1 MGISGSR
8 SSDAQSFPGPVLL
21 LSLLLMSAS
30 QAFLLFRKFHSCGF
44 LAGFE
49 ESLYEVSELVSV
61 LIFKLWSDGGKKN
74 EEGVVP
80 ENHPLV
86 ILFSQAGYKADL

>member
-1 MGISGSR
+1 MYGDLHR
-8 SSDAQSFPGPVLL
+8 NFQGPVWL

-30 QAFLLFRKFHSCGF
+30 QAFPLFRKFHSCGF

-61 LIFKLWSDGGKKN
+61 LVFKLWSDGETEKRRG
-74 EEGVVP
+74 
-80 ENHPLV
+80 
-86 ILFSQAGYKADL
+86 SS